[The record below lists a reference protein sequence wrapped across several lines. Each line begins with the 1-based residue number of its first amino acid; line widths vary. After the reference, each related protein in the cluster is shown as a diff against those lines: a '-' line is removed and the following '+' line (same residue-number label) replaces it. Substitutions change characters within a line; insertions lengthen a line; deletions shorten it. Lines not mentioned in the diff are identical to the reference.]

1 MASRAFSF
9 FLFITYCKLGKRK
22 PRYLRLFNSYCI
34 NILTSL
40 ETFFNCVENFTFSKP
55 PSENSAYLLNYEF
68 NQVCW
73 KRFELTW
80 RTRCAIC
87 LFANFDHL
95 MNAWKSRTPSNQLF
109 WPGWVVNCL
118 LKYDIP
124 WTVWY
129 RIYWI

>member
-55 PSENSAYLLNYEF
+55 HSENSAYLLNYEF
-68 NQVCW
+68 NHAVCW

-95 MNAWKSRTPSNQLF
+95 MNALKKSDPIKPVILAWLSRE
-109 WPGWVVNCL
+109 L
-118 LKYDIP
+118 LVK
-124 WTVWY
+124 VWY
-129 RIYWI
+129 SLDSTI